1 VPHAG
6 VGTGLGVVIASVA
19 VSVLTWLSLSYIVLC
34 IHTGNG
40 KHLFRRRD
48 FCVKWCAGM
57 GERPVLSH
65 SLEDA
70 GPEHDG
76 ADKDERNG
84 RCEQA
89 YASHFQLNPALSEM
103 RNIPY
108 CIYGLRFLYT

>member
-1 VPHAG
+1 MGPGG
-6 VGTGLGVVIASVA
+6 VMASVA
-19 VSVLTWLSLSYIVLC
+19 VSVLTLLSLSYILWC

-48 FCVKWCAGM
+48 FCLKWCAGM

-65 SLEDA
+65 SFEDA

-89 YASHFQLNPALSEM
+89 TSPDADASHFQLNPALSEM
-103 RNIPY
+103 RNIPTV
-108 CIYGLRFLYT
+108 FMV